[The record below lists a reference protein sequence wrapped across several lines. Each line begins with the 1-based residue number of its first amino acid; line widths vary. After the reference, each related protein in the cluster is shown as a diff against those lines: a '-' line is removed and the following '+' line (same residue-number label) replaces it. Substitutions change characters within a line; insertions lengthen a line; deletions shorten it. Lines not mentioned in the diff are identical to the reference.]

1 MRISDCSSDVCSS
14 DLPGLTRDRRAPT
27 FLAIRRSRFHPS
39 AFLSMAI
46 GTAPAANPVFLGGLA
61 RRLVADKLI
70 SDAQAREAQQRAIKD
85 GMPFVSALIA
95 AKTLSS
101 RKIAEVA
108 SMEFGAPLIDI
119 TAIEIDPAVAGE
131 VSDKVLR
138 KVHALP
144 LFKRGKKTF
153 VAVSDPT
160 NLQAL
165 DEIKFATG
173 NMTEAVLVEEDKLV
187 KAIEAAIQAG
197 ESQRMDLGDSDLEN
211 LEVAGGEA
219 EERKSVGYGKSVAVS
234 VEFG

>member
-1 MRISDCSSDVCSS
+1 M
-14 DLPGLTRDRRAPT
+14 
-27 FLAIRRSRFHPS
+27 
-39 AFLSMAI
+39 
-46 GTAPAANPVFLGGLA
+46 PV
-61 RRLVADKLI
+61 
-70 SDAQAREAQQRAIKD
+70 
-85 GMPFVSALIA
+85 VSALIA

-108 SMEFGAPLIDI
+108 SIEFGAPLIDI

-197 ESQRMDLGDSDLEN
+197 DSQRMDLGDSDLEH

-219 EERKSVGYGKSVAVS
+219 DAKCDVNRSETRRG
-234 VEFG
+234 